1 MKFADGK
8 ESGGNYEEAIKFFE
22 KALDVGAGSCNHR
35 YTPCPDPSHA
45 ACPRHTTLTLA
56 RHPHSPCPYV
66 GGGSPL
72 TLLVLCRPAR
82 LLPVSGQ
89 AAKKSED
96 VAAEGR
102 ACYRLG
108 TAYLK
113 SKSNYDVAI
122 KYLSQYVSRRPPTS
136 AADAHTLPSDC
147 GEGG

>member
-1 MKFADGK
+1 M
-8 ESGGNYEEAIKFFE
+8 
-22 KALDVGAGSCNHR
+22 
-35 YTPCPDPSHA
+35 
-45 ACPRHTTLTLA
+45 
-56 RHPHSPCPYV
+56 

-72 TLLVLCRPAR
+72 TLLVPCLSAR
-82 LLPVSGQ
+82 LLPVSDQ

-122 KYLSQYVSRRPPTS
+122 KYLSQYVSPRPPTS
-136 AADAHTLPSDC
+136 AAHAYTLPFDC
-147 GEGG
+147 GKRW